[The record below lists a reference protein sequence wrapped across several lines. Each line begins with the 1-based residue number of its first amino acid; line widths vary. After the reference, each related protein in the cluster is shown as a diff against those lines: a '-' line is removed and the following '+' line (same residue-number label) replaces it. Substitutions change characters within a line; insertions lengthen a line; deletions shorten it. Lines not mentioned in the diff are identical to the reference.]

1 MRAACDHYKGDSI
14 GKIVELIDPAEDLEK
29 KITQHRN
36 STNDLFV
43 GKICFHNVEIQME
56 RIVKRSSLLPVTID
70 RKEIGLIGAI
80 YNLASGEI
88 EFDQDHTNI

>member
-1 MRAACDHYKGDSI
+1 
-14 GKIVELIDPAEDLEK
+14 
-29 KITQHRN
+29 
-36 STNDLFV
+36 
-43 GKICFHNVEIQME
+43 ME